1 MSRFALIRGW
11 FECPFD
17 ECEKI
22 KTTVRNFTE
31 QAEKY
36 GLTRSNVELYITGWH
51 FPKSPLNWVSLV
63 FFGAN
68 INEIALPFIRD
79 MFILVSALSGDISGE
94 FYIEDEEGSSMVWKF
109 HNGNLNEDKI

>member
-22 KTTVRNFTE
+22 KTTVSKFTE

-36 GLTRSNVELYITGWH
+36 GLTRSVVELYMTGWH

-79 MFILVSALSGDISGE
+79 MLIAASVASEGISGE
-94 FYIEDEEGSSMVWKF
+94 FYMEDEEGSSMAWKL
-109 HNGNLNEDKI
+109 HNGNLNENKV